1 MLFIEKIQRI
11 LILLPVLLFF
21 LNKKELKKS
30 KQVIFFYCISIFS
43 LRIAYNFTLA
53 VSPQVAQII
62 YTFYTPIEFGIIIYF
77 FHYTLNYYFHKK
89 AVLLSGILFLIYY
102 IKSVFSSPLGEFN
115 SLINGI
121 SLLLTLAYSFL
132 YYYEQLRYPSTLFI
146 YAQPDFWFITGFFMY
161 AASAFFVFLFRESS
175 SSDSEFVSQYIYIH
189 SFSSIL
195 RSILFSIA
203 MITKPEKARA
213 PEFF

>member
-1 MLFIEKIQRI
+1 
-11 LILLPVLLFF
+11 LIFF
-21 LNKKELKKS
+21 LVKKEAKKP
-30 KQVIFFYCISIFS
+30 KQVIFLYCIAIAF
-43 LRIAYNFTLA
+43 LRIVYTFLYSKSLLT
-53 VSPQVAQII
+53 AQIV
-62 YTFYTPIEFGIIIYF
+62 YTFYIPIEIGIIIYF
-77 FHYTLNYYFHKK
+77 FHFTLNYYFHQKI
-89 AVLLSGILFLIYY
+89 VLFSGLLFLAYY
-102 IKSVFSSPLGEFN
+102 IKTVFSSPLGEFN
-115 SLINGI
+115 SIINGI
-121 SLLLTLAYSFL
+121 SLLLTIAYSLL

-161 AASAFFVFLFRESS
+161 AAGAFFVFLFRESS
-175 SSDSEFVSQYIYIH
+175 VSNSEFFTQYLYIH

>member
-1 MLFIEKIQRI
+1 MQTIETIHRL
-11 LILLPVLLFF
+11 LILLPVLIFF
-21 LNKKELKKS
+21 LVKKEAKKP
-30 KQVIFFYCISIFS
+30 KQVIFLYCIAIAF
-43 LRIAYNFTLA
+43 LRIVYTFLYSKSLLT
-53 VSPQVAQII
+53 AQIV
-62 YTFYTPIEFGIIIYF
+62 YTFYIPIEIGIIIYF
-77 FHYTLNYYFHKK
+77 FHFTLNYYFHQKI
-89 AVLLSGILFLIYY
+89 VLFSGLLFLAYY
-102 IKSVFSSPLGEFN
+102 IKTVFSSPLGEFN
-115 SLINGI
+115 SIINGI
-121 SLLLTLAYSFL
+121 SLLLTIAYSLL

-161 AASAFFVFLFRESS
+161 AAGAFFVFLFRESS
-175 SSDSEFVSQYIYIH
+175 VSNSEFFTQYLYIH

>member
-1 MLFIEKIQRI
+1 

-21 LNKKELKKS
+21 FNKKELKKS
-30 KQVIFFYCISIFS
+30 KQVIFLYASVIFS
-43 LRIAYNFTLA
+43 LRFAYTFFFTDFPLT
-53 VSPQVAQII
+53 AQII
-62 YTFYTPIEFGIIIYF
+62 YTLYTPLEFGIIIYF
-77 FHYTLNYYFHKK
+77 FHYSLNYYFHKK
-89 AVLLSGILFLIYY
+89 AVLLSGILFLVYY
-102 IKSVFSSPLGEFN
+102 IKTVFSSPLGEFN
-115 SLINGI
+115 SIINGI
-121 SLLLTLAYSFL
+121 SLLLTIAYSLL

-161 AASAFFVFLFRESS
+161 AAGAFFVFLFRESS
-175 SSDSEFVSQYIYIH
+175 VSNSEFLTQYLYIH